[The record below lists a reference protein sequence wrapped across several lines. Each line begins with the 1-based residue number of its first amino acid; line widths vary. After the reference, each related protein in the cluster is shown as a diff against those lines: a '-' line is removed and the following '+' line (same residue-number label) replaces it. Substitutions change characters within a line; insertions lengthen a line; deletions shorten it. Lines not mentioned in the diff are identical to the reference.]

1 MKRERII
8 IYWQCLER
16 VASPVDMICEAE
28 GQLIAEIL
36 RKYMTGGK
44 ASGPMP
50 GRLSDSHVIVDDSA
64 EASQIYNRGWYGN
77 PQSGGALKLEILEAL
92 YLLETG
98 RLSVLREGEP
108 IDFVQ
113 LFKLGN
119 RDLPNFEIKYLVYR
133 DLRGRGYVVKSNGGS
148 ADFRVFPRGG
158 TPSKTTSKWWVS
170 ALSERSLF
178 RLEKVLEDLTKSKG
192 LRKDLLLAIVDEEG
206 DVTYYEVRKANPA
219 GRQKKKQISER
230 IEGLFTG
237 DRVIIDDPHAAQSL
251 QKDHFFGKLLGD
263 RLQLS
268 LIEAAYL
275 MSSGQLSLKS
285 AKSGRGMNTAQLRSH
300 ARKVQRDFDLR
311 LKAYEDLKGRG
322 LVVKTGFK
330 YGSHFRAY
338 EGDPNRTHARFLVH
352 AVPEDYS
359 TIWPE
364 MSRAIRLAHGVRKEI
379 LFGRVGKGEIDYIRL
394 SRCRP

>member
-1 MKRERII
+1 
-8 IYWQCLER
+8 
-16 VASPVDMICEAE
+16 
-28 GQLIAEIL
+28 
-36 RKYMTGGK
+36 
-44 ASGPMP
+44 MP
-50 GRLSDSHVIVDDSA
+50 GKLSEKSVMVDDQA

-77 PQSGGALKLEILEAL
+77 PQSGGSLKLEILEAL

-98 RLSVLREGEP
+98 RLVVLRGDEP

-113 LFKLGN
+113 LLRLGN
-119 RDLPNFEIKYLVYR
+119 KDLPSFEIKYLVYR
-133 DLRGRGYVVKSNGGS
+133 DLRGRGYVVKSDGGS

-158 TPSKTTSKWWVS
+158 SPSKTTSRWWVL
-170 ALSERSLF
+170 ALSERSIF
-178 RLEKVLEDLTKSKG
+178 QLEKVLADLTKSKG

-206 DVTYYEVRKANPA
+206 DVTYYEVRRASPS
-219 GRQKKKQISER
+219 GRHKRKLPEEKM
-230 IEGLFTG
+230 EGLFTG
-237 DRVIIDDPHAAQSL
+237 DRVIIDDPEDAKTLQSE
-251 QKDHFFGKLLGD
+251 HFFGKLLGD

-275 MSSGQLSLKS
+275 MQNGQLVLKN
-285 AKSGRGMNTAQLRSH
+285 AKGGRAVNAEQLKGH

-322 LVVKTGFK
+322 LIAKTGFK

-338 EGDPNRTHARFLVH
+338 EGDPNRMHARFLVH

-359 TIWPE
+359 AIWPE
-364 MSRAIRLAHGVRKEI
+364 ISRAIRLAHGVRKEI
-379 LFGRVGKGEIDYIRL
+379 LFGRVGEKEIDYIRL